1 MALGLGQM
9 LGMGL
14 LSQFMGGFGNN
25 EKKKQ
30 LGGQQMRAGAGG
42 QQGVMDIAKLQA
54 QQQQQGQVANNQQ
67 GFMGGLSG
75 ISNSMFRGM
84 SPEQVARLGMGFNA
98 MTLNP
103 NAGLQTAFQSTIDN
117 ARKKTNRNAT
127 VEALIKMDKPNLANL
142 VQTGAMDINTAW
154 GLANKE
160 VKGDVNGTLVW
171 METFRGKGTSEQDS
185 KIDSYRALVEASEGD
200 AVAVRNAVTMFSN
213 DFGVG
218 VKDLKDTPSG
228 VQIQQQDGM
237 VMGVEMKEGQKFI
250 IVTDEFGES
259 TLNVIE
265 GAFGESESMKYE
277 RELEQQLD
285 TSDQKLAVKNSNA
298 AYLEASSAMDSV
310 QKYQH
315 VQSILMGDDG
325 KPNPKAISGWI
336 ADFLPSFTAEQA
348 IIKSTA
354 NIMGIDV
361 INMATFGAL
370 SEREMQMA
378 MQTNLDTRLPPE
390 ELYKQIVG
398 MVESRQKLAQAML
411 TRAQRISELGSFKA
425 YKAEQ
430 IVERKG
436 HLATRYK
443 VMPPEIQKAIIVAKY
458 RYDTKDHPEI
468 TFETWEANNK
478 LTGYQIWSNFN
489 FNARANFIANRP
501 DMTGKNFLEIMGNTD
516 FASQWWQDNEG
527 TM

>member
-30 LGGQQMRAGAGG
+30 LGGGG
-42 QQGVMDIAKLQA
+42 QQGVMDAAKLQA
-54 QQQQQGQVANNQQ
+54 LKQQGQVANNQQ

-127 VEALIKMDKPNLANL
+127 VEALIKMGKPNLANL
-142 VQTGAMDINTAW
+142 VQTGAMPVATAMQ
-154 GLANKE
+154 LAFKE
-160 VKGDVNGTLVW
+160 TTGDSKGTIAW
-171 METFRGKGTSEQDS
+171 METFRGKGTPEQDS

-213 DFGVG
+213 DFNVG
-218 VKDLKDTPSG
+218 VKDLKDTTSG
-228 VQIQQQDGM
+228 IQIQQKDGM
-237 VMGVEMKEGQKFI
+237 VMGKELKEGQKYT
-250 IVTDEFGES
+250 IVTDEFGEQ

-265 GAFGESESMKYE
+265 GAFGESEAQQYT

-285 TSDQKLAVKNSNA
+285 TADQKLAVDRSNE
-298 AYLEASSAMDSV
+298 AYLSAMSAIDSV

-315 VQSILMGDDG
+315 VQSILKNPDG
-325 KPNPKAISGWI
+325 TFNEDAISGWI
-336 ADFLPSFTAEQA
+336 TNRLPSFTADQA
-348 IIKSTA
+348 IIKATA
-354 NIMGIDV
+354 NLMGIDV

-378 MQTNLDTRLPPE
+378 MQTNLDTNLPPE

-398 MVESRQKLAQAML
+398 MVEARQKLAQAML
-411 TRAQRISELGSFKA
+411 TRAQRISELGSWEK

-443 VMPPEIQKAIIVAKY
+443 VMPSEVQQAIMVGKY
-458 RYDTKDHPEI
+458 KSDTRNHPDI
-468 TFETWEANNK
+468 TFETWDANNEM
-478 LTGYQIWSNFN
+478 TGYEIWSYFN
-489 FNARANFIANRP
+489 FNDRARFIANMEG
-501 DMTGKNFLEIMGNTD
+501 MTGKKFLEIMGHTD
-516 FASQWWQDNEG
+516 FASQWWMNNEG
-527 TM
+527 NM

>member
-1 MALGLGQM
+1 MSLGLGQM
-9 LGMGL
+9 LGMGI
-14 LSQFMGGFGNN
+14 LSQFMGGGNK
-25 EKKKQ
+25 EET
-30 LGGQQMRAGAGG
+30 QQNQRFVPN
-42 QQGVMDIAKLQA
+42 QQN
-54 QQQQQGQVANNQQ
+54 QQPTQVADSGQSQNQ
-67 GFMGGLSG
+67 GFFPDLNNMSQSQWANTAIAL
-75 ISNSMFRGM
+75 NSM
-84 SPEQVARLGMGFNA
+84 RLR
-98 MTLNP
+98 P
-103 NAGLQTAFQSTIDN
+103 NASLASSMQSIIDN
-117 ARKKTNRNAT
+117 DTKKTNRNAT
-127 VEALIKMDKPNLANL
+127 VDALIKMGKPNLANL
-142 VQTGAMDINTAW
+142 VSTGAMDVGTAMT
-154 GLANKE
+154 LAFKE
-160 VKGDVNGTLVW
+160 TKGDVNGTQAW
-171 METFRGKGTSEQDS
+171 METFRGKGTPEQDLL
-185 KIDSYRALVEASEGD
+185 IDSYRALIASAKGD
-200 AVAVRNAVTMFSN
+200 STAIREYVKMFSN

-259 TLNVIE
+259 TLNVID

-285 TSDQKLAVKNSNA
+285 TADQKLAVKNSNA

-325 KPNPKAISGWI
+325 KPNPNAITGWI
-336 ADFLPSFTAEQA
+336 TDFLPSFKAEQA

-411 TRAQRISELGSFKA
+411 TRAQRISELGSWED

-436 HLATRYK
+436 HLGTRYK
-443 VMPPEIQKAIIVAKY
+443 KMPSEVQNAIMVAKY
-458 RYDTKDHPEI
+458 KSDTRDHPEI
-468 TFETWEANNK
+468 TFDTWDANNAM
-478 LTGYQIWSNFN
+478 TGYQIWSYFN
-489 FNARANFIANRP
+489 FNDRARFIANM
-501 DMTGKNFLEIMGNTD
+501 DGMTGKNFLEIMGNTD